1 MWCVSETNIVKPTP
15 EKCNLKDTVSRGKN
29 ARAFEVK
36 KNGQLNTSWQ
46 NTNVLLFQLIL
57 SPWAHIY
64 KPDFCWGKNL
74 CGHSGLLC
82 ARMQPSEKNMVVGGW
97 LECECRHFPSCSKK
111 NKQNESP
118 RDWLLHLSHHLLIP
132 NGLLSWLLLFYC
144 PAVAGQFFP
153 PTNWPE
159 FPLSNRQNCAM

>member
-15 EKCNLKDTVSRGKN
+15 GKCILKDTLSRGKN

-57 SPWAHIY
+57 
-64 KPDFCWGKNL
+64 C
-74 CGHSGLLC
+74 LLEHTFIS
-82 ARMQPSEKNMVVGGW
+82 QTFVGGKICVGIPGCYVHVCNLLKKNGCSGW
-97 LECECRHFPSCSKK
+97 LECRHFPSCSKK

-118 RDWLLHLSHHLLIP
+118 RDQLLHLSHHLLIP

-144 PAVAGQFFP
+144 PAAAGQFFP